1 VRGLGVLSR
10 ALLSYVAPVSPGRR
24 MSGEPIL
31 TILPPELLDDVE
43 ELIPAILPPEEVFEV
58 GSKAED

>member
-1 VRGLGVLSR
+1 
-10 ALLSYVAPVSPGRR
+10 
-24 MSGEPIL
+24 MSSEPIL

-43 ELIPAILPPEEVFEV
+43 ELIPAILPPEEVLEV